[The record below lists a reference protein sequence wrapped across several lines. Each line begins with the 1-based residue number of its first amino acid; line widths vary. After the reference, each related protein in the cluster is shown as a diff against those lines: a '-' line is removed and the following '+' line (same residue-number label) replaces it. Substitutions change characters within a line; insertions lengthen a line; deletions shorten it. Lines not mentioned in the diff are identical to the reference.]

1 MHRLVPCS
9 LSLASLALPFA
20 LSGTANASERHF
32 TYSNESAVLA
42 PGAREIEVWSTWR
55 RGREQFYSRF
65 DERLELEIGVTDRL
79 MTAIYLNFTSISKDS
94 GVDADADGHNDIAT
108 EAEVKGVSWEL
119 KYKLSDAVA
128 DPLGLALYGEA
139 GLGSGESEFE
149 AKLIADKRIGSLLV
163 AANLVYEAEIEFEG
177 YENEVEHNLE
187 FTAGATYFFASRF
200 ALGLEARSHT
210 IIEEGEVEHSALFVG
225 PVAFYGAE
233 HCWVALTTLFQVKAT
248 SGATTGYDVDLADHE
263 RFNARL
269 LFGTD
274 F

>member
-1 MHRLVPCS
+1 MRRLAPYS
-9 LSLASLALPFA
+9 LTLAALAICGA
-20 LSGTANASERHF
+20 AAGSERHF
-32 TYSNESAVLA
+32 TYSQESSVLA

-65 DERLELEIGVTDRL
+65 DERLEVEIGVTDRL
-79 MTAIYLNFTSISKDS
+79 MTAFYLNFTSISKDS
-94 GVDADADGHNDIAT
+94 GVDADANGHNDITTA
-108 EAEVKGVSWEL
+108 AEVKGVSWEL

-139 GLGSGESEFE
+139 GLGSGESAFE
-149 AKLIADKRIGSLLV
+149 VKLIADKRMESLLI
-163 AANLVYEAEIEFEG
+163 AANLIYEAEVEFKG
-177 YENEVEHNLE
+177 YENAVEHNLE
-187 FTAGATYFFASRF
+187 FTAGATHFFAPRF

-210 IIEEGEVEHSALFVG
+210 IIKEGKVERSTLFVG
-225 PVAFYGAE
+225 PAAFYGAE
-233 HCWVALTTLFQVKAT
+233 HFWVTLTTMFQTKAT
-248 SGATTGYDVDLADHE
+248 SGATPGYDVDLRDHE